1 MSFFNQKDLGV
12 LISEESLLARIEE
25 MGRQIEA
32 DYAGK
37 DLTVVGVLN
46 GCMLFYSDLIRRIDL
61 PLRCDFLGLSSYG
74 AETKSSGVVRFTKD
88 LSNPIQNQDVLIVED
103 IVDTGLTLSFLL
115 ENLKTRNP
123 RSVRLCSLLSKP
135 SRREVEVSIDY
146 LGFTIEDH
154 FVVGYGLDLDNLYRN
169 MPYVG
174 YFPSNS

>member
-1 MSFFNQKDLGV
+1 MSFFNQEAVSV
-12 LISEESLLARIEE
+12 LISKEQLQARIEE
-25 MGRQIEA
+25 LGRQIQS
-32 DYAGK
+32 DYEGK
-37 DLTVVGVLN
+37 NLSVIGVLN
-46 GCMLFYSDLIRRIDL
+46 GCMLFYSDLIRCIDL

-88 LSNPIQNQDVLIVED
+88 LSSPIQDQHVVIVED

-123 RSVRLCSLLSKP
+123 ASIRLCSLLSKP

-169 MPYVG
+169 LPYVG
-174 YFPSNS
+174 YFPPSS